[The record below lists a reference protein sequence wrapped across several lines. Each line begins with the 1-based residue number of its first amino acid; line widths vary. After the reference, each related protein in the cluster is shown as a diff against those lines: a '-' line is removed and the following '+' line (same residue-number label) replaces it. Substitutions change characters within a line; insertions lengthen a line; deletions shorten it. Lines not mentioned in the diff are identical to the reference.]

1 MILSSDS
8 ESSYGD
14 DESDHES
21 PLASTLQPYANGI
34 ISGFADI
41 SGVQNDSEP
50 DVDMDSLPT
59 AFAGQEIE
67 DLAYGGG
74 RIETEMERQVLSG
87 LWEDDE
93 DEDEEVGSR
102 LWI

>member
-1 MILSSDS
+1 
-8 ESSYGD
+8 
-14 DESDHES
+14 
-21 PLASTLQPYANGI
+21 
-34 ISGFADI
+34 
-41 SGVQNDSEP
+41 
-50 DVDMDSLPT
+50 MDSLPT